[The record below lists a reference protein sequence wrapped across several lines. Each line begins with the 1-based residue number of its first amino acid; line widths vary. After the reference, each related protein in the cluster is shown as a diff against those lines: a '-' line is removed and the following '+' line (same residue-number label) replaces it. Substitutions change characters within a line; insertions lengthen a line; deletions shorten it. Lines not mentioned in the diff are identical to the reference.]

1 MRSANATTL
10 AFVSAKS
17 FPKGDTVDSKVAVFI
32 DRDVN
37 CGIEPIRA
45 DSRRIG
51 HDNNCR
57 AKR

>member
-17 FPKGDTVDSKVAVFI
+17 FPKGDTIDSKAAAFI
-32 DRDVN
+32 DRDAN

-45 DSRRIG
+45 DSGRIG
-51 HDNNCR
+51 HDNNWR